1 MQKLLR
7 STSPFE
13 FTDHNDFIWTV
24 EPFRVNGKSKRVL
37 QFENNEQQ
45 GADRVKKTLSLYET
59 HQYINVS
66 IFSPNTT
73 ISDLN
78 I

>member
-1 MQKLLR
+1 M
-7 STSPFE
+7 E
-13 FTDHNDFIWTV
+13 N
-24 EPFRVNGKSKRVL
+24 KRVL

-45 GADRVKKTLSLYET
+45 GADRVKKTLYET